1 MDGTPGRSALIASLV
16 ITLLCMIELLDRGLQ
31 LELYRFGIYPR
42 SLPDILNILSAP
54 LIHGSWA
61 HLLSNSFTLL
71 VLLATLLYAYPRSAG
86 PALALI
92 YIGSGV
98 GVWLFAR
105 ESYHFG
111 ASGLTH
117 GMMFYIFTSGILRR
131 DRVSIAL
138 AMIVFFLY
146 GGMIWSIFPQDPDIS
161 YESHFFGAITGVL
174 GAFIFSR
181 RDPGPPEKKYDWEEE
196 EATGSEGQASQDTE
210 TGYRQRRPRLHRTA
224 APAERP
230 PGGAPSAG

>member
-1 MDGTPGRSALIASLV
+1 
-16 ITLLCMIELLDRGLQ
+16 MIELLDRGLQ

-42 SLPDILNILSAP
+42 SPADLVNVLSAP

-71 VLLATLLYAYPRSAG
+71 VLMTTLLYAYPRSAG
-86 PALALI
+86 PALALV
-92 YIGSGV
+92 YLGSGI

-105 ESYHFG
+105 ESYHYG

-181 RDPGPPEKKYDWEEE
+181 RDPMPPEKKYEWEEE
-196 EATGSEGQASQDTE
+196 EATDADERSNQDRDAEYHQA
-210 TGYRQRRPRLHRTA
+210 L
-224 APAERP
+224 
-230 PGGAPSAG
+230 SAR